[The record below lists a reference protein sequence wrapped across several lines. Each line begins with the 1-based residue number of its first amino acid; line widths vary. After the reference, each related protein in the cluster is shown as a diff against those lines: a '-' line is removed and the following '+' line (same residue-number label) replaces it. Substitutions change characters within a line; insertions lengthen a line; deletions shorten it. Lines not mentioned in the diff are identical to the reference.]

1 MEARR
6 SRQVYDHRLRDLIHE
21 TGEVDLAVRSGVPRT
36 TARDRTRAE
45 APKVVSLDVASM
57 SHAELRKE
65 VVKLRARNETLLA
78 VLRLVV
84 VLLKISEVSLFRRR
98 VPSADEKSILLRSV
112 ERHDCQAPPPAA
124 E

>member
-1 MEARR
+1 
-6 SRQVYDHRLRDLIHE
+6 
-21 TGEVDLAVRSGVPRT
+21 
-36 TARDRTRAE
+36 
-45 APKVVSLDVASM
+45 M
-57 SHAELRKE
+57 SDAELRKE

-112 ERHDCQAPPPAA
+112 ERSREALSLRTALRILGLSGFLDVVWTLRTLAATAPRA
-124 E
+124 ELDDGESRRPVAKMNTLG